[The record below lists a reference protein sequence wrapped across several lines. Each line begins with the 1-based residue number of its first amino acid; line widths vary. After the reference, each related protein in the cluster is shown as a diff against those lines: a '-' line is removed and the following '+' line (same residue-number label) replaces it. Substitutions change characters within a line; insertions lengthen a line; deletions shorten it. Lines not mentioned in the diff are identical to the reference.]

1 MRKKKKI
8 DRTVTIQRVKRDN
21 EIIDDIC
28 KILLEGETNTKIG
41 LSVTINRIK
50 ETVNFN
56 DWLNKNLDQ
65 D

>member
-8 DRTVTIQRVKRDN
+8 DRTVTIQRVKKDN

-50 ETVNFN
+50 ETVKFN
-56 DWLNKNLDQ
+56 DWLDKNLD
-65 D
+65 

>member
-8 DRTVTIQRVKRDN
+8 DRTVTIQRVKKDN

-56 DWLNKNLDQ
+56 DWLNKNLD
-65 D
+65 

>member
-56 DWLNKNLDQ
+56 DWLNKNL
-65 D
+65 